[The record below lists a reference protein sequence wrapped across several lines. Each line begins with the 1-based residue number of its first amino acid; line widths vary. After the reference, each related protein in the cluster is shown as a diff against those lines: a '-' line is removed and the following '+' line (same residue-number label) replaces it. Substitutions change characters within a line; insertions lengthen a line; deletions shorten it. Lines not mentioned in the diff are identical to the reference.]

1 MTVADVAARS
11 RAAFA
16 RRFPEIMTAIAAEPP
31 QSSVVGADGVP
42 VDILVG
48 DQRIYGGDARSHSAE
63 QIAGFLK
70 KPLRLVMETP
80 NAGGLVSEICIG
92 LKDAMEGALR
102 QAGTTAIARGPLTAP
117 TFLVV
122 FGLGL
127 GYHLEEL
134 IRSTGARWIIVVEP
148 FPEFIAHSFH
158 AIDWA
163 ALLDQV
169 DAMEGELH
177 LVTDLDP
184 GRIVNTIMRHVSHHG
199 APYLDG
205 SWVFTHY
212 PLWAFAE
219 ANKRLHG
226 AAEFAYVNRGFF
238 EDEIVMMTNATT
250 NFIRHSFW
258 LLDDKRRRHR
268 PEMVAIVGAGPSLD
282 EAVETLHRI
291 RDRVMLFCGGTA
303 LRPLLRHGLVPDF
316 HCELENGPHI
326 PEVIAEAAKHGDVS
340 QIRLIASATVD
351 PRTASMFRETFFFFR
366 DTVSSTQILSGAHR
380 PVSAAAPTCVNT
392 ALAAAAGMGFTNFV
406 LFGADCGVRP
416 GTSDHAEGT
425 IYRDV
430 EEWKEYSARRA
441 RYPLEVEGNFGGIAM
456 TNWVY
461 DACRRMLIELIAT
474 YRLNVVNCSDG
485 ALIAGATPRVPEA
498 LVVNEAPLDH
508 ERIVADIKAS
518 MVHYDR
524 GRLLRD
530 QDLDAL
536 RGKSRVMYGDLRR
549 VIDRFDADTA
559 DFAGVFEALSEF
571 RHKAGDAY
579 GFAQA
584 IPDGTLSALPRIGM
598 FYGCRVGDEPLRRH
612 LFETFMAELRKA
624 FDGMETRTDELL
636 ARLAKL
642 MQEAPELAA
651 PAA

>member
-16 RRFPEIMTAIAAEPP
+16 QRFPEIMTAIAAEPA
-31 QSSVVGADGVP
+31 QSSVVYADGIP
-42 VDILVG
+42 VDIVIG
-48 DQRIYGGDARSHSAE
+48 DQRIYGGDARRHSAE

-80 NAGGLVSEICIG
+80 NAGGLVSEICIE
-92 LKDAMEGALR
+92 LKDAMERTLQ
-102 QAGTTAIARGPLTAP
+102 QAGATSIARGPLTAP

-134 IRSTGARWIIVVEP
+134 IRRTGARWVIVVEP
-148 FPEFIAHSFH
+148 FPEFIGHSFH
-158 AIDWA
+158 GVDWA
-163 ALLDQV
+163 ALLERI
-169 DAMEGELH
+169 DAMDGALH

-184 GRIVNTIMRHVSHHG
+184 GRIVNWIMRHVSQHG

-205 SWVFTHY
+205 TWVFTHY
-212 PLWAFAE
+212 PLWTFAE

-250 NFIRHSFW
+250 NFIRHPFW
-258 LLDDKRRRHR
+258 LLDGKPRRHR
-268 PEMVAIVGAGPSLD
+268 PETVAIVGAGPSLD
-282 EAVETLHRI
+282 EAIETLHRI
-291 RDRVMLFCGGTA
+291 RDHVMLFCGGTA

-326 PEVIAEAAKHGDVS
+326 PEVIAEAGKHGDLS

-366 DTVSSTQILSGAHR
+366 DTVSSTQILSGAHM
-380 PVSAAAPTCVNT
+380 PLSAAAPTCVNT
-392 ALAAAAGMGFTNFV
+392 AMAAAAGMGFTNFV
-406 LFGADCGVRP
+406 LFGADCGLRP
-416 GTSDHAEGT
+416 GTPDHAEGT

-430 EEWKEYSARRA
+430 DEWKAYAAKRA

-474 YRLNVVNCSDG
+474 YRLKVTNCSDG

-498 LVVNEAPLDH
+498 LAIDGMVIDH
-508 ERIVADIKAS
+508 ERIVAEIKTS
-518 MVHYDR
+518 MARYE
-524 GRLLRD
+524 GGELLRNH
-530 QDLDAL
+530 DLGAL
-536 RGKSRVMYGDLRR
+536 RGKSRAMYDALRR
-549 VIDRFDADTA
+549 VVDRFDADAA

-571 RHKAGDAY
+571 RRNAGDTY
-579 GFAQA
+579 GFVQA
-584 IPDGTLSALPRIGM
+584 IPDGSLSALPRIGM
-598 FYGCRVGDEPLRRH
+598 FYGCRVGDAALRRR

-624 FDGMETRTDELL
+624 FDRMETRTDELL
-636 ARLAKL
+636 ARLAGL
-642 MQEAPELAA
+642 LAEISDLPA